1 MILNA
6 FDVAMIVVL
15 VAITI
20 KVTLSGF
27 VAEFFSKAAVLLAA
41 ACAVLFYGRF
51 AVYVE
56 RLAGPSGYP
65 GIISFLLIFLVVYLL
80 VKGLQK
86 VVGTAFEGESMNNL
100 DRALG
105 FFLGIAEG
113 LTLIAV
119 ILIAANVQP
128 WFDLSGVLGES
139 LVARVMAPLV
149 SGTPGVISGI
159 VPDMR

>member
-15 VAITI
+15 VAIVI

-27 VAEFFSKAAVLLAA
+27 VAEFFSKAAIILAA

-51 AVYVE
+51 AQYVA
-56 RLAGPSGYP
+56 RLAGPDGYP
-65 GIISFLLIFLVVYLL
+65 GIISFLLIFLIVYLL
-80 VKGLQK
+80 VKGIQK
-86 VVGTAFEGESMNNL
+86 IVGTAFEGESMNNL
-100 DRALG
+100 DRSLG

-128 WFDLSGVLGES
+128 WFDLSGVIGES
-139 LVARVMAPLV
+139 LVARLMAPLV

-159 VPDMR
+159 VPGIR